1 MEAGEDGH
9 EDRTAGKTA
18 VEEVARRNGIVCNT
32 SYPSLSSGPS
42 LLSAASITRLRLKAC
57 RTCPPSSLQPSDATT
72 AEPVE
77 LQPRVDAAQ
86 IFIGLRELR
95 GRIRTSKTCGRAV
108 WLPGH
113 QQQRVAW
120 SCVPVRGEG
129 PGQQRVRL
137 SWSEHS
143 DANTHAEPCEKE
155 SSFCDCACEAHR
167 KISQTKSLT
176 IQLESPLRAVS
187 TISNETP
194 AGGGSS
200 RVRYHHGR
208 TLSDFT
214 HKLRLDHFGDSPK
227 ASDLFRPS
235 SPPGHR
241 QQTAKNRRSYHGPE
255 TERLVLPNTTAGTSR
270 RILLTMAAG
279 IRIPEGQL
287 EDSSDYPQAVCDS
300 HLSAYSSDCPSDT
313 QPLLAVPKVRV
324 QSSPVSSDLQL
335 CLDNSLARFPY
346 RSEDSASCRK
356 SSREESNGH
365 NATTVLIPPAASS
378 NSTGETPRLGV
389 VVTASSPTGSD
400 TLAAPPLSELYRYHV
415 FFSHCAQDVAW
426 VQSVV
431 ERLQDSPYNYRCA
444 FSPDLEQDRA
454 ALEQNLL
461 CSAMLSERVIL
472 VLSRQYV
479 KETWYVFE
487 KILRQL
493 TQMSLHNQ
501 RIMGVL
507 LEDCVIPESLGELY
521 FLDTSDPDFFE
532 VFTKRLKSGRIPR
545 SSDSVSSDLA
555 GRGSIAPPPSTPRP
569 NHVVSLTQSPANLTG
584 GVQTPLRAKH
594 ENRIW
599 CSDF

>member
-1 MEAGEDGH
+1 MSVNEWPPQVVEDTFAASSATTSPPSSSLTMAEASTNGSREDGH

-42 LLSAASITRLRLKAC
+42 LLSAASHHQAQAQ
-57 RTCPPSSLQPSDATT
+57 SLQNVSTLFSSNHPMPRQLSLSNYSHESMQPRSSSAFVSA
-72 AEPVE
+72 AEEYE
-77 LQPRVDAAQ
+77 LQKRAG
-86 IFIGLRELR
+86 GLY
-95 GRIRTSKTCGRAV
+95 GSQVINSKGSS
-108 WLPGH
+108 GH
-113 QQQRVAW
+113 VCKSESRD
-120 SCVPVRGEG
+120 

-143 DANTHAEPCEKE
+143 DPNTHAEPCEKE

-187 TISNETP
+187 AISNEAP
-194 AGGGSS
+194 SGGGSS

-255 TERLVLPNTTAGTSR
+255 TERLFVIFDRKRASEHHSGDFPADFAYHGSR
-270 RILLTMAAG
+270 HKNPR
-279 IRIPEGQL
+279 EGQL

-346 RSEDSASCRK
+346 RADDSASCRK

-365 NATTVLIPPAASS
+365 NATTVLIPPAGSS

-431 ERLQDSPYNYRCA
+431 ERLQDAPYNYRCA
-444 FSPDLEQDRA
+444 FSPDLEQVSGVTLRTVVY
-454 ALEQNLL
+454 L
-461 CSAMLSERVIL
+461 CQSIP
-472 VLSRQYV
+472 
-479 KETWYVFE
+479 WFVF
-487 KILRQL
+487 
-493 TQMSLHNQ
+493 
-501 RIMGVL
+501 VF
-507 LEDCVIPESLGELY
+507 VFV
-521 FLDTSDPDFFE
+521 FLKD
-532 VFTKRLKSGRIPR
+532 
-545 SSDSVSSDLA
+545 
-555 GRGSIAPPPSTPRP
+555 
-569 NHVVSLTQSPANLTG
+569 
-584 GVQTPLRAKH
+584 
-594 ENRIW
+594 
-599 CSDF
+599 